1 MVGDAIASALQIKK
15 ECSFSYTYTVCVIGN
30 TLCIIVLLNSL
41 LNLKVIVKVGCLNT
55 YCTINLRN
63 KLNNSFFIH
72 FSTTLLSLYYVIMT
86 SGLFPF
92 LHRLFQA
99 EHPQILN
106 IFFDHDYIVSLSHTM
121 FPPHIILNRLKY
133 LTSRIKLFNKVTYK
147 ITTNIIKKC
156 YKHRC

>member
-1 MVGDAIASALQIKK
+1 MILAPLLFKFYEWWVTPLHQLFKLK

-92 LHRLFQA
+92 LPSFLGRAPLDFKY
-99 EHPQILN
+99 ILWSWL
-106 IFFDHDYIVSLSHTM
+106 HSVT
-121 FPPHIILNRLKY
+121 
-133 LTSRIKLFNKVTYK
+133 VTYYVSSAHH
-147 ITTNIIKKC
+147 IKQIEIFDKS
-156 YKHRC
+156 Y